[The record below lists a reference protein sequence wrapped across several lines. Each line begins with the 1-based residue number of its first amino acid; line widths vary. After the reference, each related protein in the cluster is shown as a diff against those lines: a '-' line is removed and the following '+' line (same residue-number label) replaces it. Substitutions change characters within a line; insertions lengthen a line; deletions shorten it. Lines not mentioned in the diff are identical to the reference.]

1 MMENTDRCESGR
13 ICIYSLIK
21 VEGLFKYGHGLAC
34 LALLL
39 VLTTVS
45 CNRVGGL
52 QIISHELTT
61 RQFTG
66 DLNSTKSMAVV
77 TGIAKNVDS
86 VPLSECNITVRYFD
100 ADKNVVG
107 VSSTYRPFLEPGE
120 VWSFTVQL
128 TTPDAWKTRSYDIT
142 GTSR

>member
-1 MMENTDRCESGR
+1 M
-13 ICIYSLIK
+13 
-21 VEGLFKYGHGLAC
+21 FKYGHWLAC

-39 VLTTVS
+39 VLATVS
-45 CNRVGGL
+45 CNKVGGL

-77 TGIAKNVDS
+77 TGIAKNVDN
-86 VPLSECNITVRYFD
+86 VPLSECNITVRFFD

-107 VSSTYRPFLEPGE
+107 VSSTHRSFLEPGE

-128 TTPDAWKTRSYDIT
+128 TMPDAWKIRSYDIS